1 MALVM
6 APTRELAKQVD
17 KEFHEAAPS
26 LDTICVYG
34 GTPIGNQI
42 RQLGYG
48 VDVAVGTPGR
58 IIDLIDRGALNLSEV
73 QFIVLDE
80 ADEMLKVGFQEA
92 VETIL
97 KSLPKKRQTLMFSA
111 TMPPFIRNLTKNYL
125 NNPKVI
131 DLVSIHF
138 HFSIFYF
145 SSHAYP
151 FVRNTFSFDYGAI
164 KLMLACALGWG

>member
-80 ADEMLKVGFQEA
+80 ADEMLKVGFLEA

-111 TMPPFIRNLTKNYL
+111 TMPPVIKNLTKNYL

-131 DLVSIHF
+131 DLVSIDF
-138 HFSIFYF
+138 HFSPFYF

-151 FVRNTFSFDYGAI
+151 LVRFFV
-164 KLMLACALGWG
+164 

>member
-17 KEFHEAAPS
+17 KEFQEAAPG

-48 VDVAVGTPGR
+48 TDVAVGTPGR

-92 VETIL
+92 VEQIL
-97 KSLPKKRQTLMFSA
+97 RSVPKQRQTLLFSA
-111 TMPPFIRNLTKNYL
+111 TMPPFIRSLTQKYL
-125 NNPKVI
+125 NNPAVI
-131 DLVSIHF
+131 DLVSVHF
-138 HFSIFYF
+138 YICSVLLQPTLVGNIF
-145 SSHAYP
+145 
-151 FVRNTFSFDYGAI
+151 V
-164 KLMLACALGWG
+164 